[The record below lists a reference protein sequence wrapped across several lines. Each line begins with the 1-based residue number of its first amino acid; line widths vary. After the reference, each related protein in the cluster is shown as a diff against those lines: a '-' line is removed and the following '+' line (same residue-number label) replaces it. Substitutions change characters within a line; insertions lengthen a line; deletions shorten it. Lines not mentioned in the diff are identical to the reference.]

1 MTAVID
7 GFISYRFLRI
17 LTRPWHKQ
25 DAFKHGI
32 IDKNGVAL
40 RKSKDLNKT
49 VEKDSYTLLHR
60 LIFNLKRLLGKIPG
74 GKSQIAS
81 YVAAFA
87 LIRESEF
94 DENTSRIL
102 KLCLIEYV
110 NSIEFKKVDELL
122 LTEEF
127 ANSIGPMSSGGE
139 ISNFAGL
146 GKTPP
151 SKFGGFSVYPVTFNT
166 YVKLMKGKK
175 KYARW
180 KNYMSS
186 EEAKDV
192 RKYIKSNPKKNVVIQ
207 DDTYGSMMILYRHNE
222 V

>member
-60 LIFNLKRLLGKIPG
+60 LIFNLKRLLGKVPG

-81 YVAAFA
+81 YAAAFA

-102 KLCLIEYV
+102 KLCLIEYL
-110 NSIEFKKVDELL
+110 NSIEFKNDKRFLFIGAEIVV
-122 LTEEF
+122 LTS
-127 ANSIGPMSSGGE
+127 ASIYFPLPG
-139 ISNFAGL
+139 I
-146 GKTPP
+146 
-151 SKFGGFSVYPVTFNT
+151 
-166 YVKLMKGKK
+166 
-175 KYARW
+175 KY
-180 KNYMSS
+180 S
-186 EEAKDV
+186 
-192 RKYIKSNPKKNVVIQ
+192 
-207 DDTYGSMMILYRHNE
+207 
-222 V
+222 